1 MPRSSQDDELLL
13 VPGASFDVRGYTR
26 TAIGSHRDDLDLEG
40 FAAQPLAPS
49 TLRAIRS
56 LERVER
62 STMHHL
68 RNVLVTP
75 THKDARV
82 TAFLI
87 TWAFEKF
94 WMADALRAVLE
105 AHAIEPLGESS
116 RRGGGAIFDRIRPIG
131 TSLFTGAIG
140 SDIVAVHMA
149 LGIAD
154 DWAMGATYETVA
166 SDAASPTLDARLRPD
181 RACPR
186 PARGVLRGAG
196 PRPTQPIPSLA
207 RPDPRPLPSGDGADQ
222 LVRARAPTTATRSA
236 RSCNADPSRPSRASA
251 LFPASP
257 GPASA
262 PGTEPETTSQ
272 DTMAFDITSTPPHR
286 SRSIG
291 ATSPS
296 RSSRTTRFPSTP
308 CAASATCA
316 TSSTTRSATCG
327 TCS

>member
-1 MPRSSQDDELLL
+1 MPRSIQDDELLL

-26 TAIGSHRDDLDLEG
+26 TAVGSHRDELDLEG
-40 FAAQPLAPS
+40 FAAAPLSPA

-105 AHAIEPLGESS
+105 AHAIEPLGES
-116 RRGGGAIFDRIRPIG
+116 RRAGGAAIIDRLRPIG

-154 DWAMGATYETVA
+154 DWAMAAAYETVA
-166 SDAASPTLDARLRPD
+166 SDAASPTLDAVF
-181 RACPR
+181 
-186 PARGVLRGAG
+186 ARIAF
-196 PRPTQPIPSLA
+196 
-207 RPDPRPLPSGDGADQ
+207 
-222 LVRARAPTTATRSA
+222 VRARHSDFFEVQARDRLGRSA
-236 RSCNADPSRPSRASA
+236 RSRLLTRARFRVASVPISSSA
-251 LFPASP
+251 L
-257 GPASA
+257 GR
-262 PGTEPETTSQ
+262 E
-272 DTMAFDITSTPPHR
+272 DR
-286 SRSIG
+286 
-291 ATSPS
+291 
-296 RSSRTTRFPSTP
+296 
-308 CAASATCA
+308 AALNVIVQR
-316 TSSTTRSATCG
+316 RSAETLARIRTLPGLAG
-327 TCS
+327 THLRPGH

>member
-1 MPRSSQDDELLL
+1 VPRSTKDDELLL

-26 TAIGSHRDDLDLEG
+26 TAVGSHRAELDLDG
-40 FAAQPLAPS
+40 FADAPLSPA

-105 AHAIEPLGESS
+105 AHAIEPLGEAK
-116 RRGGGAIFDRIRPIG
+116 RAGGLAFFDRIRPIG
-131 TSLFTGAIG
+131 TSLFTGAVG

-154 DWAMGATYETVA
+154 DWAMGAAYETVA
-166 SDAASPTLDARLRPD
+166 RDAESPTLDA
-181 RACPR
+181 
-186 PARGVLRGAG
+186 V
-196 PRPTQPIPSLA
+196 LA
-207 RPDPRPLPSGDGADQ
+207 RIAH
-222 LVRARAPTTATRSA
+222 VRARHAEFFEVQARDRLNRSA
-236 RSCNADPSRPSRASA
+236 RSRFLTRVRFRVATVPISSSA
-251 LFPASP
+251 LTANDRRALDTIVRRRATETLARVRTLP
-257 GPASA
+257 GLAGTHLR
-262 PGTEPETTSQ
+262 PG
-272 DTMAFDITSTPPHR
+272 H
-286 SRSIG
+286 
-291 ATSPS
+291 
-296 RSSRTTRFPSTP
+296 
-308 CAASATCA
+308 
-316 TSSTTRSATCG
+316 
-327 TCS
+327 

>member
-1 MPRSSQDDELLL
+1 ML

-26 TAIGSHRDDLDLEG
+26 TAVGNHRDELDLSG
-40 FAAQPLAPS
+40 FETAPLSPV

-105 AHAIEPLGESS
+105 AHAIEPLGESK
-116 RRGGGAIFDRIRPIG
+116 RGGGLAVFDRIRPIF

-154 DWAMGATYETVA
+154 DWAMGAAYETVA
-166 SDAASPTLDARLRPD
+166 SDAANPALD
-181 RACPR
+181 
-186 PARGVLRGAG
+186 GVL
-196 PRPTQPIPSLA
+196 A
-207 RPDPRPLPSGDGADQ
+207 RIAH
-222 LVRARAPTTATRSA
+222 VRARHAAFFEVQARDRLTRSA
-236 RSCNADPSRPSRASA
+236 RSRTLTRARFRVASVPISSSA
-251 LFPASP
+251 L
-257 GPASA
+257 
-262 PGTEPETTSQ
+262 TPE
-272 DTMAFDITSTPPHR
+272 D
-286 SRSIG
+286 
-291 ATSPS
+291 
-296 RSSRTTRFPSTP
+296 
-308 CAASATCA
+308 
-316 TSSTTRSATCG
+316 RSALNTIVHRRSVETLARVRTLPGLAG
-327 TCS
+327 TQLRPGH

>member
-26 TAIGSHRDDLDLEG
+26 TAIGSHRDDLDLDG
-40 FAAQPLAPS
+40 FAAQPLTPS

-116 RRGGGAIFDRIRPIG
+116 RRGGGAVFDRIRPIG

-166 SDAASPTLDARLRPD
+166 SDAANPTLDAVFARIAHVRARHAEFFEVQARDRLSRSLRSRSLTRARFRVATVPISSSALSADDRRALDTIVQRRATETLARIRTLPGLAGTRLRP
-181 RACPR
+181 
-186 PARGVLRGAG
+186 G
-196 PRPTQPIPSLA
+196 
-207 RPDPRPLPSGDGADQ
+207 
-222 LVRARAPTTATRSA
+222 
-236 RSCNADPSRPSRASA
+236 
-251 LFPASP
+251 
-257 GPASA
+257 
-262 PGTEPETTSQ
+262 
-272 DTMAFDITSTPPHR
+272 H
-286 SRSIG
+286 
-291 ATSPS
+291 
-296 RSSRTTRFPSTP
+296 
-308 CAASATCA
+308 
-316 TSSTTRSATCG
+316 
-327 TCS
+327 